1 MKLKR
6 FDTTTTVQAREQKP
20 CLSVSAIG
28 IWRANTALA
37 AMLKLKKGTGV
48 CLLQDEEEPTN
59 WFIGVDKAHG
69 FPVGEKGSGFQWNS
83 RATKDELLAS
93 VDSEHPAGR
102 MLVGE
107 EATKHEGLT
116 LYPILTSSL
125 SYTPRKPRNA

>member
-37 AMLKLKKGTGV
+37 ALLKLKKGTGV
-48 CLLQDEEEPTN
+48 CLLQDEAEPTN
-59 WFIGVDKAHG
+59 WFIGADKTNG
-69 FPVGEKGSGFQWNS
+69 FPVNEKNGAYTWCS
-83 RATKDELLAS
+83 RATKEELFAALET
-93 VDSEHPAGR
+93 EHPSGR

-125 SYTPRKPRNA
+125 SYTARKRRDA

>member
-20 CLSVSAIG
+20 CLTVNKVG
-28 IWRANTALA
+28 VWRANSALSEL
-37 AMLKLKKGTGV
+37 LKLKKGTGV

-59 WFIGVDKAHG
+59 WLIGVDKTNG
-69 FPVGEKGSGFQWNS
+69 FPVNEKDGAFYWSS
-83 RATKDELLAS
+83 SATKDELLAS
-93 VDSEHPAGR
+93 VETEHPAGR

-125 SYTPRKPRNA
+125 TYTPRKPRNA